1 MNADHEIEVQL
12 YAKLTEYWE
21 DNKLVSRAVV
31 FRTVLDLDPMF
42 KVSGGT
48 GGKGTIEHLQRQ
60 KQCFYF
66 GFKQCYLLLVQS

>member
-1 MNADHEIEVQL
+1 MNKDHDIETKL
-12 YAKLTEYWE
+12 YENLEEHWKE
-21 DNKLVSRAVV
+21 NKLVSRVVV
-31 FRTVLDLDPMF
+31 FLLVLDLDPMF